1 MFDFFNVNSNTILLL
16 AVVIVAFVLIIYG
29 GNFFVDSAIWMAKV
43 THIPSMIIGATIVSI
58 GTTLPEVFTS
68 FMAAGMGQTTM
79 SVGNAL
85 GSILCNFALIFGITL
100 CAYSTFVDKSQFIQK
115 FVILSFSIV
124 LLIVF
129 ALDSNIALWEGI
141 ILFAIFALF
150 MTLNIVDAVKKMKN
164 GEDKTE
170 IEDDEDDYK
179 SKKPFVMIAL
189 FFVGAAG
196 IAFGAN
202 LMIDSVSALALQAG
216 ISEQVISLTVVAL
229 GTSLPELVT
238 TITSI
243 KKNNTEISMGNILG
257 ANVLNST
264 LILGGS
270 TLIAGGIAIP
280 ANDMVSLMV
289 SFGII
294 ASLIAVLAIPVLT
307 KSKTFKWQGIVF
319 ESLYVL
325 YLLFLVLQLV
335 GVIPYSFN

>member
-1 MFDFFNVNSNTILLL
+1 MFDFFDVNTNTFILL

-68 FMAAGMGQTTM
+68 YMAAGMGQTTM
-79 SVGNAL
+79 AVGNAL
-85 GSILCNFALIFGITL
+85 GSVLCNFALIFGITL

-129 ALDSNIALWEGI
+129 ALDSNIAIWEGI
-141 ILFAIFALF
+141 ILFALFALF
-150 MTLNIVDAVKKMKN
+150 MTLNIVDAVKKMKSGDN
-164 GEDKTE
+164 KADE
-170 IEDDEDDYK
+170 DEDDYK
-179 SKKPFVMIAL
+179 SKKPIIMIAL

-202 LMIDSVSALALQAG
+202 LMIDSVSALASQAG

-229 GTSLPELVT
+229 GTSLPELIT

-294 ASLIAVLAIPVLT
+294 ATLIAVLAIPVIL

-335 GVIPYSFN
+335 GVIPYSFS